1 VTAKKD
7 AQLEQ
12 TLADI
17 QKRWG
22 EKAIRRLSEQRDST
36 PLLPTGFAELDQIVG
51 GIPRGRISE
60 IVGAPGSGMTTL
72 ALKIIARA
80 QAGGGIVV
88 YLDGEQTFDPE
99 YAHCCGVRLEQL
111 FLARTPDSRLA
122 IDLLPDFIVNG
133 GIDLFVH
140 DLPWGTASE
149 PATMNRLA
157 TTLGRLIA
165 PLSQSGCALLFLMSL
180 PAGAT
185 STVDGANGYPPHATL
200 PHYAALRLLIQKERW
215 LYRRR
220 DVAGYEAQVVVVK
233 NKLAAAGQRVRIV
246 INISGDCHFL
256 K

>member
-1 VTAKKD
+1 MSAKKD

-22 EKAIRRLSEQRDST
+22 EKAIRRLSEQVDST
-36 PLLPTGFAELDQIVG
+36 PLLPTGFAALDRVVG

-60 IVGAPGSGMTTL
+60 IAGVPGSGMTTL
-72 ALKIIARA
+72 ALKIIAHA
-80 QAGGGIVV
+80 QAGSGIVV

-99 YAHCCGVRLEQL
+99 YAYRCGVRLEQL
-111 FLARTPDSRLA
+111 FLARTPDNRLA
-122 IDLLPDFIVNG
+122 IDLLPDFIING
-133 GIDLFVH
+133 GIDLLVH

-149 PATMNRLA
+149 PAIMNRLA

-180 PAGAT
+180 PAGA
-185 STVDGANGYPPHATL
+185 NGYPAHATL

-220 DVAGYEAQVVVVK
+220 DIAGYEAQVVVVK
-233 NKLAAAGQRVRIV
+233 NKLAAAGQQVRIV
-246 INISGDCHFL
+246 IDL
-256 K
+256 